1 MPCRFISYD
10 AGAAIE
16 VSCLLYLRFLAFWTE
31 VRRSLRHQHSPDRCA
46 AIHTWF
52 AGALVHAVAKLK
64 EPLAAL
70 GGQKGPKGKTPPPRW
85 LPSAPPPCRRR
96 AAAHAPLAAA
106 KPPPWG
112 GCRRETAPR
121 RRKCCR
127 PPARKP
133 GSAAT
138 P

>member
-70 GGQKGPKGKTPPPRW
+70 GVDIVRNGRSTRRDGFRQHCHHAVEEPPHPGLSQPR
-85 LPSAPPPCRRR
+85 S
-96 AAAHAPLAAA
+96 H
-106 KPPPWG
+106 
-112 GCRRETAPR
+112 
-121 RRKCCR
+121 
-127 PPARKP
+127 
-133 GSAAT
+133 
-138 P
+138 